1 MENVVRSWSE
11 QEVLAKI
18 ISAIVVFGNGTE
30 KCQKMA
36 VCVGLPE
43 LSDSVD
49 TQWPTLG

>member
-1 MENVVRSWSE
+1 MVRSWSKE
-11 QEVLAKI
+11 EILAKI

-30 KCQKMA
+30 KFQEMT

-49 TQWPTLG
+49 TQWPSLG